1 MIFGKVF
8 TVSEVNLS
16 LKELI
21 HKDPTFANL
30 QIQGEVSN
38 FRRYASGHC
47 YFNLKDSKG
56 LIKCV
61 MFKGAAQR
69 LKKLPRD
76 GDQVVGIGRID
87 VYERGWGLSNFIVDM
102 SYACRDRRPYGGL

>member
-76 GDQVVGIGRID
+76 GDQVVGIGRPSLMSGMGSI
-87 VYERGWGLSNFIVDM
+87 NFMLI
-102 SYACRDRRPYGGL
+102 CLCL

>member
-8 TVSEVNLS
+8 TVSEAPS
-16 LKELI
+16 SKELI
-21 HKDPTFANL
+21 HKDPTFSPF

-47 YFNLKDSKG
+47 YFNLKIKG

-69 LKKLPRD
+69 PRSFPAM
-76 GDQVVGIGRID
+76 GPGCGYRRID
-87 VYERGWGLSNFIVDM
+87 VYERDGVYQFYVDM
-102 SYACRDRRPYGGL
+102 LI

>member
-21 HKDPTFANL
+21 HKDSTFANL

-38 FRRYASGHC
+38 FRPLLFQS
-47 YFNLKDSKG
+47 
-56 LIKCV
+56 
-61 MFKGAAQR
+61 Q
-69 LKKLPRD
+69 
-76 GDQVVGIGRID
+76 
-87 VYERGWGLSNFIVDM
+87 GW
-102 SYACRDRRPYGGL
+102 

>member
-69 LKKLPRD
+69 LKKLPRM
-76 GDQVVGIGRID
+76 GTRLWVSAVLMSMSGMGSI
-87 VYERGWGLSNFIVDM
+87 NFMLI
-102 SYACRDRRPYGGL
+102 CLCL

>member
-47 YFNLKDSKG
+47 YFNLKVSKG
-56 LIKCV
+56 LI
-61 MFKGAAQR
+61 
-69 LKKLPRD
+69 
-76 GDQVVGIGRID
+76 
-87 VYERGWGLSNFIVDM
+87 
-102 SYACRDRRPYGGL
+102 